1 MAEAADAD
9 SGARAESGEIP
20 DNGLF
25 ALYEEYLGEPEEKT
39 DVYLGF
45 TLFFGGILGAVAGLG
60 LFMVANG
67 KPPDS
72 TPYFQWAK
80 PAFALGMLALPTTV
94 SGIVVLLPI
103 DRRAVYATLLG
114 FVITVVATGG
124 FWTAYP
130 GDWAGFGSN
139 ETLPI
144 VGLYALGLTIVV
156 GSTGAALIAD
166 QIARMQ
172 VPHPADI
179 EPVDE
184 EEETGESISEE
195 EIRSDIDEAM
205 EGVNLSWGGVERE
218 EGSSLSF
225 SGDDFEGESL
235 STNLGTKV
243 TRSSGKTDSAVSGLK
258 GLKGGETKTAK
269 SESTV
274 DDQTAALNQLKQERQ
289 EEEERRESAGA
300 AGRSDGGVVDKLKS
314 LIGL

>member
-9 SGARAESGEIP
+9 SGKRPGSGEIP

-45 TLFFGGILGAVAGLG
+45 TLFIGGILGAVAGLG

-72 TPYFQWAK
+72 ESYFRWAK

-103 DRRAVYATLLG
+103 DRRAVYATLAG
-114 FVITVVATGG
+114 FVITVIATGG

-130 GDWAGFGSN
+130 SDWAGFGSN

-166 QIARMQ
+166 QIARMK
-172 VPHPADI
+172 VPGPADI
-179 EPVDE
+179 QPVEDE
-184 EEETGESISEE
+184 EGGEDISDEQ
-195 EIRSDIDEAM
+195 IRSDIDEAM
-205 EGVNLSWGGVERE
+205 EGVNLSWGGVEKH

-225 SGDDFEGESL
+225 SADDLEGQKL
-235 STNLGTKV
+235 DANLGTKV
-243 TRSSGKTDSAVSGLK
+243 TRSSGTTDSAVSGLK
-258 GLKGGETKTAK
+258 GLKGGENKTAK

-274 DDQTAALNQLKQERQ
+274 DDQTAALNQLKQERK
-289 EEEERRESAGA
+289 EEEERREAAGA
-300 AGRSDGGVVDKLKS
+300 GGGSSGGLVGKVKS